1 LARQPFP
8 TGQSDTPRPLGR
20 HLLSP
25 IPLDPAQWTAS
36 AGLPR
41 RVDRRRASG
50 VGRNLGSASARIRG
64 HRRATGPQ
72 ARRPTSTLR
81 VRSDRSAEA
90 PAPAA
95 RAAGAVY
102 APVLRTA
109 APRRAAVPVQGRQMD
124 IADALAVVRE
134 QHHAVLA
141 TSRGDGT
148 PQMSPVAVA
157 RLSANMDLEL
167 SRQSD

>member
-1 LARQPFP
+1 
-8 TGQSDTPRPLGR
+8 
-20 HLLSP
+20 
-25 IPLDPAQWTAS
+25 
-36 AGLPR
+36 
-41 RVDRRRASG
+41 
-50 VGRNLGSASARIRG
+50 
-64 HRRATGPQ
+64 
-72 ARRPTSTLR
+72 
-81 VRSDRSAEA
+81 
-90 PAPAA
+90 
-95 RAAGAVY
+95 
-102 APVLRTA
+102 
-109 APRRAAVPVQGRQMD
+109 MD